1 MIRWWLCL
9 DHQSF
14 CDHLSWIS
22 WQFLTLIMSLQSPE
36 CHEALFWSLTI
47 TEQCCPRW
55 QFDNLADNN
64 QYLQTLTIQPFLN
77 LASDNGK
84 HFFSRQHCVVFPA
97 CLGLGSSEY
106 AGQDCCGWCQT
117 VKGKMTNGSRC
128 SENESWQRFCWIS
141 AKLFGGNET
150 QNILVRSAK
159 NIWMLSVNN
168 TRSSTGW

>member
-84 HFFSRQHCVVFPA
+84 HFSRDNIVSCSLHAWVLGQVNMLVRTVV
-97 CLGLGSSEY
+97 
-106 AGQDCCGWCQT
+106 AGVRQWKEKWRMDHAA
-117 VKGKMTNGSRC
+117 VRMSRD
-128 SENESWQRFCWIS
+128 NVS
-141 AKLFGGNET
+141 AEFLQNYLDGNET

-159 NIWMLSVNN
+159 KYLYLEC
-168 TRSSTGW
+168 

>member
-1 MIRWWLCL
+1 MIVSWPPEFLW
-9 DHQSF
+9 SF
-14 CDHLSWIS
+14 IMDFLAVSHLNNVITVSWMSRSII
-22 WQFLTLIMSLQSPE
+22 LIT
-36 CHEALFWSLTI
+36 HNHD
-47 TEQCCPRW
+47 QCCPRW

-64 QYLQTLTIQPFLN
+64 QYLQTLTIQPSVN

-84 HFFSRQHCVVFPA
+84 HFFSRQQCIMFPA

-106 AGQDCCGWCQT
+106 AGQDCCSWCQT

-141 AKLFGGNET
+141 AKLFGSNET